1 MKIFLERINED
12 YFFEL
17 KNEQG
22 LKTYIDSN
30 SEGQAQ
36 APSPMEYILMG
47 IVSCSAIDIIHILKK
62 QKQEIIHF
70 NAVIEGERIVV
81 DEAKPFQRVNIK
93 YIIEGKVDEKK
104 AEKAATLSF
113 EKYCSVA
120 KTMPQI
126 DIEFSVLI
134 KK

>member
-1 MKIFLERINED
+1 
-12 YFFEL
+12 
-17 KNEQG
+17 
-22 LKTYIDSN
+22 
-30 SEGQAQ
+30 
-36 APSPMEYILMG
+36 MEYILMG

-81 DEAKPFQRVNIK
+81 DEAKPFKRVNIK
-93 YIIEGKVDEKK
+93 YIIEGKVDTKK
-104 AEKAATLSF
+104 AEKAASLSF

-126 DIEFSVLI
+126 DIEFTVLI